1 MLVQQIAK
9 GLTRHQ
15 YPCYPVLFWHTTHPQ
30 PHLLYR
36 VRMNDR
42 ERIRDPLSPDPYHH
56 SLQIVFGS
64 VFRHPQNVFI
74 ACLAQYAFHHAPEGV
89 DSSIRQCR
97 IGEVRPAITSKAD
110 YEVKMS
116 RRLVRE
122 LYRGGLRNA
131 ELQRGVWTLG
141 PDISEMRGK

>member
-1 MLVQQIAK
+1 
-9 GLTRHQ
+9 
-15 YPCYPVLFWHTTHPQ
+15 
-30 PHLLYR
+30 
-36 VRMNDR
+36 MNDR
-42 ERIRDPLSPDPYHH
+42 ERIRDPLSPDPYHR

-89 DSSIRQCR
+89 DSSTRQYR
-97 IGEVRPAITSKAD
+97 IGEVRPAIPSKAD

-122 LYRGGLRNA
+122 LYRGEVLETPSCSVESGRWGL
-131 ELQRGVWTLG
+131 
-141 PDISEMRGK
+141 ISLR